1 MRLRLAIIQLKSLK
15 KVVIPTILLFFLAFA
30 IIGFVS
36 YNLFLKKDNL
46 IVHDARN
53 LYGDFAITSRITD
66 WNHLTALAGWNQFY
80 DPAAGSTTS
89 FVKDFRFYSYDVFQR
104 DLLLNLD
111 GLENMKSFLEQ
122 QDYIERIIPRL
133 SRTDNSVFTIDVG
146 NAQSEIYF
154 IAAYD
159 FDMIYD
165 FFPSNGLLQLP
176 QRPKDKSNGVFL
188 SSALVSNIEKQLGRP
203 LVVGEYVRLK
213 MYAYGGGSTTT
224 PYLGRYENSHS
235 ALFGK
240 EAYVPENQNLYSLIM
255 DEYCMRNLMTFSF
268 DAALLTPSDSLD
280 DYPYEN
286 MKVPLS
292 KMEKFSKTFSQICI
306 KLKPGV
312 DSSKAEKQ
320 IVNAMQ
326 EILPPKA
333 GVERVLL
340 DGRDFALSDKMN
352 SIYSATNQKYAAF
365 IAILVLS
372 VVVLSMPSLYLIF
385 NKQRTS
391 LGLYNALG
399 ARPLKIFSFLL
410 LENAL
415 LLVPAGMLGFF
426 IGILANLERIKQAVF
441 FPWFIADAFIL
452 GSALVTILVLV
463 ISFTM
468 ILFLA
473 GKSIS
478 KIISSK
484 ETV

>member
-15 KVVIPTILLFFLAFA
+15 KVVIPTIILFFLSFA

-53 LYGDFAITSRITD
+53 LYGDFVITSRITD

-80 DPAAGSTTS
+80 DPASGSTTN
-89 FVKDFRFYSYDVFQR
+89 FINNIRFYNYDIFKR

-111 GLENMKSFLEQ
+111 GLESIKSFLEQ
-122 QDYIERIIPRL
+122 QDYIECIIPRL
-133 SRTDNSVFTIDVG
+133 SRTDNSVFTITVG
-146 NAQSEIYF
+146 NAQSEISS

-159 FDMIYD
+159 FDGLYD
-165 FFPSNGLLQLP
+165 FFPFDGLLQFPKMP
-176 QRPKDKSNGVFL
+176 QDRSNGVFL
-188 SSALVSNIEKQLGRP
+188 STALASNIEKQLGRA

-224 PYLGRYENSHS
+224 PYLGTYENPHGT
-235 ALFGK
+235 LLGK
-240 EAYVPENQNLYSLIM
+240 EIYVPENQNSYSLIM
-255 DEYCMRNLMTFSF
+255 DEYCMRNLMTFFF
-268 DAALLTPSDSLD
+268 DTALLAPSDSLD

-286 MKVPLS
+286 MKAPLS
-292 KMEKFSKTFSQICI
+292 KMERFSKTFSQICI
-306 KLKPGV
+306 KLKSGV
-312 DSSKAEKQ
+312 NPSKAEKQ
-320 IVNAMQ
+320 ILNAMR
-326 EILPPKA
+326 EILPEKT

-340 DGRDFALSDKMN
+340 DGRDFALSDN
-352 SIYSATNQKYAAF
+352 VNVIYSAANQKYAAF

-372 VVVLSMPSLYLIF
+372 VIVLSIPSLYLIF

-399 ARPLKIFSFLL
+399 ARPSNIFSFIL

-415 LLVPAGMLGFF
+415 LLIPAGMLGFF
-426 IGILANLERIKQAVF
+426 IGILANLERIRQTVF

-452 GSALVTILVLV
+452 GSSLVTILVLG
-463 ISFTM
+463 ISCTM
-468 ILFLA
+468 ISFLA
-473 GKSIS
+473 GKSIA
-478 KIISSK
+478 KTISSK